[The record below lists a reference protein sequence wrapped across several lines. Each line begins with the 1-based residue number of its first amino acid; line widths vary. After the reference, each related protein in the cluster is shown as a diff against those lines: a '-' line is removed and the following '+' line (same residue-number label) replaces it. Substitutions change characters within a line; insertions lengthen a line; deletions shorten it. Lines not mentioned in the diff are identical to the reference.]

1 MRTTPQ
7 KFVTIPPIIVLT
19 LIAAMAASGGE
30 YCKWTD
36 ESGVVHYDESCPD
49 DVTSSVVEAEGKRTE
64 SQKIAG
70 DEVSDSLLSEPIQ
83 PIKPTK
89 KSQKKKTGTTADLSH
104 QDSKDFSKMSADQL
118 DVLCEEERE
127 KRLAPER
134 EQLIKICV
142 EDTRSSQEHCENYYS
157 DYGDAIRNDG
167 TGLIQ
172 RALYV
177 DLPECIAA
185 WEARHKDN

>member
-1 MRTTPQ
+1 MRIITQ
-7 KFVTIPPIIVLT
+7 KFVTIPIIIVLT
-19 LIAAMAASGGE
+19 LIASMALSGGE

-36 ESGVVHYDESCPD
+36 ESGVVHYDENCPD
-49 DVTSSVVEAEGKRTE
+49 NVTSAIVAAEGGRTE
-64 SQKIAG
+64 SQKKAA
-70 DEVSDSLLSEPIQ
+70 EENSKSLQSEPTQ

-89 KSQKKKTGTTADLSH
+89 NAQKKKAGATADSSH

-118 DVLCEEERE
+118 DALCEEERE

-142 EDTRSSQEHCENYYS
+142 RDMGGSQEHCENYYS
-157 DYGDAIRNDG
+157 DYGAAIRNDG

-177 DLPECIAA
+177 DLPECVAA
-185 WEARHKDN
+185 WEARQ

>member
-1 MRTTPQ
+1 MRIAVQ
-7 KFVTIPPIIVLT
+7 KVITIPLIVVLT
-19 LIAAMAASGGE
+19 LIAAIAASGYE

-36 ESGVVHYDESCPD
+36 ETGVVHFDKECPD

-70 DEVSDSLLSEPIQ
+70 EEVSDSLQSEPIQ
-83 PIKPTK
+83 PIKPIK
-89 KSQKKKTGTTADLSH
+89 KSQKKKAGATADSSH

-142 EDTRSSQEHCENYYS
+142 GDTRSSQEHCENYYS
-157 DYGDAIRNDG
+157 DYGAAIRNDG

-172 RALYV
+172 RALYI

-185 WEARHKDN
+185 WEARQ

>member
-1 MRTTPQ
+1 MIIRIYPQ
-7 KFVTIPPIIVLT
+7 KFVTIPLIIFLT
-19 LIAAMAASGGE
+19 LIAATAASGDE

-36 ESGVVHYDESCPD
+36 ESGTVHFDDNCPD
-49 DVTSSVVEAEGKRTE
+49 NVPSDIVSLEGKRTE
-64 SQKIAG
+64 SQKKAA
-70 DEVSDSLLSEPIQ
+70 EENTKSLQSEPIQ

-89 KSQKKKTGTTADLSH
+89 KSQKKKAGATADSSH

-142 EDTRSSQEHCENYYS
+142 ADTGGSQEHCENYYS
-157 DYGDAIRNDG
+157 DYGDAVRNDG

-185 WEARHKDN
+185 WEARQ

>member
-1 MRTTPQ
+1 MRIFCQ
-7 KFVTIPPIIVLT
+7 KFMTTLLIVVLT
-19 LIAAMAASGGE
+19 LITAMAASGDE
-30 YCKWTD
+30 FCKWTD
-36 ESGVVHYDESCPD
+36 EDGVVHYAEKCPD

-64 SQKIAG
+64 SQKKAA
-70 DEVSDSLLSEPIQ
+70 EEYSDSLLSKPIQ

-89 KSQKKKTGTTADLSH
+89 KPQKKKAGATPDSSH

-185 WEARHKDN
+185 WEARHNDN